1 MATVALMARSITGSA
16 RAISRRAP
24 DKIRKSAS
32 APGHPDSAATQ
43 ASAAA
48 RISRGC
54 GGVPGS
60 RTARNV
66 DVPSGVASVTHDS
79 VRATGTAPPSSAHW
93 EAAASRKPGGA
104 APPEVPASARRGR
117 PRRAPLRRAWVLED
131 FEVGRPLGRG
141 KFGSV
146 YLARERRSRHVV
158 ALKVLHKGQLR
169 RSHVEH
175 QLRREV
181 EIQAH
186 LRHPNVLAL
195 YGWFHDA
202 DRVFLI
208 LEYAAKGELY
218 RRLQAAGRF
227 SEREAATHVAQLA
240 RALRHLHSRGV
251 LHRDIKPENL
261 LLGLGNE
268 LKLADFGWSVHAP
281 GDRRSTLCG
290 TLDYLPPEM
299 VEGLPHGRGAD
310 VWSLGVLAYELL
322 FGAPPFEAAGHPET
336 YRRILRV
343 DLNFPEEEGGAGGA
357 ARVR

>member
-1 MATVALMARSITGSA
+1 
-16 RAISRRAP
+16 
-24 DKIRKSAS
+24 
-32 APGHPDSAATQ
+32 
-43 ASAAA
+43 
-48 RISRGC
+48 
-54 GGVPGS
+54 
-60 RTARNV
+60 
-66 DVPSGVASVTHDS
+66 
-79 VRATGTAPPSSAHW
+79 
-93 EAAASRKPGGA
+93 
-104 APPEVPASARRGR
+104 
-117 PRRAPLRRAWVLED
+117 VLED

-343 DLNFPEEEGGAGGA
+343 DLNFPEEEGGAGGEPRVSDE
-357 ARVR
+357 ARDLVRRLLRRKPEDRLSLDGVLAHPWVMCHADPRALRD